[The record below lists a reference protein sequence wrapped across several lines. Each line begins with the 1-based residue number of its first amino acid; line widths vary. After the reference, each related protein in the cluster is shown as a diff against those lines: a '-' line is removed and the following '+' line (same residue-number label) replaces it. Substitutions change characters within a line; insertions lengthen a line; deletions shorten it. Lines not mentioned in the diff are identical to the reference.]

1 MIIKNSNLRTI
12 LAENRY
18 KILGIIIAIILVL
31 CAIRFLNEMAIKS
44 NSEGANNKQNITN
57 VSSTYK
63 PEKTVIQ
70 GENVSNAQQEK
81 NDNVMDDFIN
91 YCNQKDVEKAY
102 NLLTDECKEV
112 IFDSKIQNFE
122 QDYINK
128 IFNTKKT
135 YSMQSWIQA
144 SGNYTYKVK
153 IMEDMLSTGKT
164 GNYIEDY
171 YTIVNNNGEYK
182 LNINSYVGR
191 RQINK
196 SAEKNNIVIT
206 VNTKDIFMDHEI
218 YNIKVQ
224 NNSDK
229 TILLDTQKKEKSVY
243 ITGSN
248 GATYSAFMYELNDNY
263 LTLKPRIYRS
273 MNIKFNKIYNAS
285 IKSSEISFT
294 DIITDAENY
303 NNLTN
308 KEDYKDILE
317 IKIDL

>member
-31 CAIRFLNEMAIKS
+31 FTIRFLNEMAKKS
-44 NSEGANNKQNITN
+44 TTGGESNNQNITN

-70 GENVSNAQQEK
+70 GDNVSNVQQEK
-81 NDNVMDDFIN
+81 NDNIMDDFIK
-91 YCNQKDVEKAY
+91 YCNQKDAEKAY

-112 IFDSKIQNFE
+112 IFDSNIQNFIK
-122 QDYINK
+122 DYINK
-128 IFNTKKT
+128 IFSTQKT
-135 YSMQSWIQA
+135 YSMQSWIQT
-144 SGNYTYKVK
+144 SGYYTYKVK

-171 YTIVNNNGEYK
+171 YTIVNKNGENK

-191 RQINK
+191 ININK
-196 SAEKNNIVIT
+196 LAEKNNIVIT
-206 VNTKDIFMDHEI
+206 VNTKDIFMDYEI

-229 TILLDTQKKEKSVY
+229 TILLDSQKKEKSVY

-248 GATYSAFMYELNDNY
+248 GTTFRAFMYELNENY
-263 LTLKPRIYRS
+263 LTVKPRIYRS
-273 MNIKFNKIYNAS
+273 MNIKFNKIYNVNINSKAM
-285 IKSSEISFT
+285 SFT
-294 DIITDAENY
+294 DVIANAEEY
-303 NNLTN
+303 NKLAN
-308 KEDYKDILE
+308 KQEYKDILE
-317 IKIDL
+317 INIDL